1 MSAAE
6 SGATINRRLLSF
18 ARRQMLNPQHL
29 NLNDRVVEMHHLLR
43 PSLGEK
49 ITLAIHSDPE
59 LWSTIGDP
67 GEVDSAIVNLAIN
80 SRDAMQDGGALTITT
95 RNITFDEVQAHRLNV
110 PPGQYVSIS
119 VADTGHGM
127 PPEILDR
134 ALEPF
139 FTTKE
144 TAKGSGLG
152 LSSVYGFL
160 RQSGGSMDINSEVGI
175 GTVVHMYLP
184 RAATNVPE
192 VASAIDADD
201 RRANGELIL
210 VVEDNDRVREVVR
223 MNLQSLGYRVIEASN
238 ALDAKTILTSTKGI
252 QLVFSDVVM
261 PGEMNGYDLADW
273 IQMEKPAIKV
283 LLASGYNELTLD
295 KGLRSNVRLLGKPY
309 RRSQFAQALNELLR
323 GD

>member
-1 MSAAE
+1 
-6 SGATINRRLLSF
+6 
-18 ARRQMLNPQHL
+18 
-29 NLNDRVVEMHHLLR
+29 
-43 PSLGEK
+43 
-49 ITLAIHSDPE
+49 
-59 LWSTIGDP
+59 
-67 GEVDSAIVNLAIN
+67 
-80 SRDAMQDGGALTITT
+80 
-95 RNITFDEVQAHRLNV
+95 
-110 PPGQYVSIS
+110 
-119 VADTGHGM
+119 M